1 MHNED
6 WVEESPQNMKRSS
19 AKVPRKGQCKKYPG
33 NTSVKNSQEE
43 PVQKSTQEGQVQKI
57 PGKTYNTSFLTEAQP
72 DISFFST
79 EIVLQCKT
87 NDIFNFLCLLIN
99 LLMRERLT
107 PNLIGDSGVCRAIV
121 AFWWATVQLMLLRHE
136 NHCWQKKTPLCLNLA
151 KLKNY
156 WRKKRKRR
164 EREKKGEK
172 GRKGNCATHVVWSRE
187 QLLAKK
193 TPFVFSIFVFCTAD
207 NDHNPL

>member
-1 MHNED
+1 M
-6 WVEESPQNMKRSS
+6 Q
-19 AKVPRKGQCKKYPG
+19 KVPRKYQCKKFTG
-33 NTSVKNSQEE
+33 RTSA
-43 PVQKSTQEGQVQKI
+43 KSTQEGQVQKI

-172 GRKGNCATHVVWSRE
+172 ATVQLMLFGHENNCW
-187 QLLAKK
+187 QKK
-193 TPFVFSIFVFCTAD
+193 TPFCLDLAKLDEGRCQNSILKVFCANILPSTCS
-207 NDHNPL
+207 

>member
-1 MHNED
+1 M
-6 WVEESPQNMKRSS
+6 
-19 AKVPRKGQCKKYPG
+19 
-33 NTSVKNSQEE
+33 
-43 PVQKSTQEGQVQKI
+43 QKSTQEGQVQKI

-107 PNLIGDSGVCRAIV
+107 PNLIGDSCLSCHRGFLVSNC
-121 AFWWATVQLMLLRHE
+121 ATHAASSRE
-136 NHCWQKKTPLCLNLA
+136 PLLA
-151 KLKNY
+151 KKDTFMPEFGQI
-156 WRKKRKRR
+156 KKLLEKKEKKERKR
-164 EREKKGEK
+164 EK
-172 GRKGNCATHVVWSRE
+172 GRKSNCATHVVWSRE

-193 TPFVFSIFVFCTAD
+193 DTFCI
-207 NDHNPL
+207 